1 MKVIGIDPSL
11 TCTGIASNLGWTDTV
26 GQDGVTTLPLP
37 SRVAAIDHIVASIL
51 ELAGG
56 DADLYVIESPSL
68 ASKGGAPVERHA
80 LYWLLLRNLLAR
92 EKRVATVAPSQRI
105 MYALGKGVGSKTA
118 IADAVARRFPAIET
132 GGNDNVCDALILA
145 AMGADYLS
153 VPMADMPQTH
163 RRALAKVAWP
173 E

>member
-37 SRVAAIDHIVASIL
+37 ERIAAVDRIVTSIL
-51 ELAGG
+51 ELAG
-56 DADLYVIESPSL
+56 DADLYVVESPSL
-68 ASKGGAPVERHA
+68 ASKGGAAVERHA

-92 EKRVATVAPSQRI
+92 ERRVATAAPSLRI
-105 MYALGKGVGSKTA
+105 MYALGKGVGGKTA
-118 IADAVARRFPAIET
+118 IADAVARRFPTIQT
-132 GGNDNVCDALILA
+132 GGNDNICDALILA

-163 RRALAKVAWP
+163 RRALAKVVWP